1 MMTLYMSYFYTIKLG
16 LYKIKIHNNF
26 IIVLIFLSSYTSV
39 HSIRN
44 FPIPKKKKKSE
55 INFFF
60 QWSMCEVL
68 GKLGV

>member
-26 IIVLIFLSSYTSV
+26 IIVLIFLY
-39 HSIRN
+39 
-44 FPIPKKKKKSE
+44 KKKSE
-55 INFFF
+55 IKYIYFF
-60 QWSMCEVL
+60 QWSMYEVL